1 MSGICLM
8 VPSGFDAGICLM
20 EMYFNVNVNKNSKF
34 PGPFAGAEIHMCLAV
49 VAQLKEIK
57 ENVAVADFG
66 GLTQEIRLDLIEE
79 PKVDDWVLVHTGFA
93 IQRIDEQ
100 EAREMLKIM
109 DEIAEINDAELQE
122 IKQRM
127 NEAS

>member
-1 MSGICLM
+1 
-8 VPSGFDAGICLM
+8 
-20 EMYFNVNVNKNSKF
+20 
-34 PGPFAGAEIHMCLAV
+34 MCLAV
-49 VAQLKEIK
+49 VAQLKEIKVK

-100 EAREMLKIM
+100 EALEMLKII
-109 DEIAEINDAELQE
+109 DEIAEINEAE
-122 IKQRM
+122 IRG
-127 NEAS
+127 AT

>member
-1 MSGICLM
+1 
-8 VPSGFDAGICLM
+8 
-20 EMYFNVNVNKNSKF
+20 MYFNVYANKNSKF
-34 PGPFAGAEIHMCLAV
+34 PGLSAGVEIHMCLAV

-100 EAREMLKIM
+100 EALEMIKIM
-109 DEIAEINDAELQE
+109 EEIAAI
-122 IKQRM
+122 
-127 NEAS
+127 NEAM

>member
-1 MSGICLM
+1 
-8 VPSGFDAGICLM
+8 
-20 EMYFNVNVNKNSKF
+20 
-34 PGPFAGAEIHMCLAV
+34 MCLAV

-57 ENVAVADFG
+57 ENMAVADFG
-66 GLTQEIRLDLIEE
+66 GLTQEIRVDLIED

-100 EAREMLKIM
+100 EALEMIKIM
-109 DEIAEINDAELQE
+109 NEIAAI
-122 IKQRM
+122 

>member
-1 MSGICLM
+1 
-8 VPSGFDAGICLM
+8 
-20 EMYFNVNVNKNSKF
+20 
-34 PGPFAGAEIHMCLAV
+34 MCLAV

-57 ENVAVADFG
+57 ENMAVADFG
-66 GLTQEIRLDLIEE
+66 GLTQEIRLDFFED

-100 EAREMLKIM
+100 EALEMIKIM
-109 DEIAEINDAELQE
+109 NEIAAI
-122 IKQRM
+122 